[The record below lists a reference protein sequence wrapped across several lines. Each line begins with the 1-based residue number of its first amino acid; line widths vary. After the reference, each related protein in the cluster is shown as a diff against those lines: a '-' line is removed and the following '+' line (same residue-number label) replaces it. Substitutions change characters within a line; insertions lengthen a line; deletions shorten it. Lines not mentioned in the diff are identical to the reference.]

1 MKHVIGA
8 LALVVLLAGC
18 STTVPVKRTFPDA
31 PPSLMEPVE
40 PLKTVDPKDPK
51 LSRVIE
57 TSVEN
62 MGSYHALAEKYRAWQ
77 EWYRSQK
84 KIFDEVK

>member
-1 MKHVIGA
+1 
-8 LALVVLLAGC
+8 
-18 STTVPVKRTFPDA
+18 
-31 PPSLMEPVE
+31 MEPVE
-40 PLKTVDPKDPK
+40 PLKTVDPKDPR
-51 LSRVIE
+51 LSKVIE

-77 EWYRSQK
+77 EWYKSQK

>member
-1 MKHVIGA
+1 MKTTLAIVLA
-8 LALVVLLAGC
+8 LALAGC
-18 STTVPVKRTFPDA
+18 STTVPVKRNFPDA

-51 LSRVIE
+51 FSKIIE
-57 TSVEN
+57 TSIDN
-62 MGSYHALAEKYRAWQ
+62 MGAYHALAEKYRAWQ
-77 EWYRSQK
+77 EWYKSQK

>member
-1 MKHVIGA
+1 MKILIAV
-8 LALVVLLAGC
+8 LATLALAGC
-18 STTVPVKRTFPDA
+18 STTVPVKRNFPDA

-51 LSRVIE
+51 LSKIIE
-57 TSVEN
+57 TSIDN

-77 EWYRSQK
+77 EWYKSQK